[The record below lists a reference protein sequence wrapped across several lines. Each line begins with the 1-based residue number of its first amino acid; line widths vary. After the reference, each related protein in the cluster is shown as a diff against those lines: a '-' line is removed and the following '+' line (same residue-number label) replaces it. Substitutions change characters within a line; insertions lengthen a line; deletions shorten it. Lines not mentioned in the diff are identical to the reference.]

1 MNKAL
6 GISGYF
12 ILILSA
18 AFLDIP
24 FLGLLAIPTFLI
36 GVILLLIFYLKLID
50 IKKSFMWFFIILV
63 VIGVLMLSGA
73 LGYSAVEFNQYLVS
87 KHRGEEILYL
97 PWVRIIQIIGIN
109 IVSSFV
115 ILAGIKHSSK
125 LNKEKLLVSWIPSFF
140 IIPVTI
146 VLIKIL
152 EIIGTPL
159 ST

>member
-12 ILILSA
+12 LLILSA

-50 IKKSFMWFFIILV
+50 IKKSFMWVSIILV

-73 LGYSAVEFNQYLVS
+73 LGYSAVEFTA
-87 KHRGEEILYL
+87 KHCFTICD
-97 PWVRIIQIIGIN
+97 
-109 IVSSFV
+109 
-115 ILAGIKHSSK
+115 K
-125 LNKEKLLVSWIPSFF
+125 FF
-140 IIPVTI
+140 ITI
-146 VLIKIL
+146 VKFPNIMMAIAIREITKRKIL
-152 EIIGTPL
+152 NSFMPYDL
-159 ST
+159 LAKY